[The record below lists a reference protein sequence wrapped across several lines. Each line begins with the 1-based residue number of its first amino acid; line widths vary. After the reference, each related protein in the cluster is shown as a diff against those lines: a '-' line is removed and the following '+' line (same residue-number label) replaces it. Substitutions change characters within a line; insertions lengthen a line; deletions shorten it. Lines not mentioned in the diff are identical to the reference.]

1 MNYQVSISK
10 LSDNIQKGEL
20 SKNDTSII
28 SSLEQ
33 ASFPVEQAFRNLSCL
48 TTLKNDHIWNLV
60 ASRLYQKFKAARR
73 EYFHRDST
81 ICEALLTLR
90 RSSSKLDEYEKGL
103 LNVWIYD
110 CWSVGTGLL
119 LASNKSGKIISFS
132 ELNDIIQET
141 SKTTASPHIT
151 PPNARKSLEVI
162 HDSYVTVEKEEA
174 KFQAMVASCAV
185 VSLPQYYRS
194 KYTGRVTIPSSLE
207 ILTGATDVSVAESDL
222 APSAPYWLPAVLG
235 GKENGGHIAGMHV
248 SLISNDVVS
257 EFLKHCSTSEV
268 SSVSKNFCLYIFK

>member
-1 MNYQVSISK
+1 MKQSFFRYFICFTIS
-10 LSDNIQKGEL
+10 
-20 SKNDTSII
+20 
-28 SSLEQ
+28 
-33 ASFPVEQAFRNLSCL
+33 
-48 TTLKNDHIWNLV
+48 
-60 ASRLYQKFKAARR
+60 
-73 EYFHRDST
+73 
-81 ICEALLTLR
+81 
-90 RSSSKLDEYEKGL
+90 GL

-162 HDSYVTVEKEEA
+162 HDSYATVEKEEA

-185 VSLPQYYRS
+185 VSLPKYYRS

-235 GKENGGHIAGMHV
+235 GKEDGGHIAGMHL